1 MKKAIAII
9 CLAATAIMLAGCSGK
24 AITLPNVNT
33 SSPQGTTESSESSV
47 PETSDVNSSQAET
60 TASETAA
67 PETTKVPETTTKTE
81 TKPAATTTTIKETKP
96 ETTTKAPETKPAATT
111 TTVKETKPEAT
122 TTATTKA
129 TSTTKKQETPKPVDY
144 ITFSDGTFTLNLDSS
159 VWADVGDQ
167 SYEVLAMHEEGGTA
181 VASIYVS
188 KSTKSELGDDY
199 TGLDL
204 NGIGKK
210 LVQDLKD
217 GGCEVTYSSSEKIN
231 GSNAYHIIIFLD
243 YDQHTYMFASGNYIY
258 TVMAS
263 CYSDPNGNAQNIIKN
278 AISGFSIK

>member
-9 CLAATAIMLAGCSGK
+9 CLAAAAIMLAGCSGK

-33 SSPQGTTESSESSV
+33 SRPSDTTDSLESSA
-47 PETSDVNSSQAET
+47 PETSDVNSSQAGT
-60 TASETAA
+60 TASDSTV
-67 PETTKVPETTTKTE
+67 PQTTKTPETTT
-81 TKPAATTTTIKETKP
+81 TKAS

-111 TTVKETKPEAT
+111 TTAKETKPEVT
-122 TTATTKA
+122 TAAATTKA
-129 TSTTKKQETPKPVDY
+129 TSTTKKQETPKPADY
-144 ITFSDGTFTLNLDSS
+144 ITFSDGTFTMNLDSS
-159 VWADVGDQ
+159 LWSDVGDP
-167 SYEVLAMHEEGGTA
+167 SYEVSAMYEDGGTA

-199 TGLDL
+199 AGLDL

-210 LVQDLKD
+210 LAQDLKD
-217 GGCEVTYSSSEKIN
+217 VGCDITYSSSEKIN

-263 CYSDPNGNAQNIIKN
+263 CYSDPNGNAQTIIKN